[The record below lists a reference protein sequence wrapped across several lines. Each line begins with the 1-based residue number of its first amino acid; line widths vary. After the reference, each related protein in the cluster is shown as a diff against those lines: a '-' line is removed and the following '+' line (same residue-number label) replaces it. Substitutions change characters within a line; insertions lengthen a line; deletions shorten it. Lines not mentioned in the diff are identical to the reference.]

1 MFTYQ
6 IRTNAR
12 MGLTNATLLPPY
24 VLIQSVL
31 MNVNVYLVSN
41 GKILMN
47 VKVTNSNIFRFNFH
61 ESEYINVK
69 QT

>member
-1 MFTYQ
+1 M
-6 IRTNAR
+6 NAR

-31 MNVNVYLVSN
+31 MNANVYLVSN

-47 VKVTNSNIFRFNFH
+47 VKVTNSNIFLFNVH